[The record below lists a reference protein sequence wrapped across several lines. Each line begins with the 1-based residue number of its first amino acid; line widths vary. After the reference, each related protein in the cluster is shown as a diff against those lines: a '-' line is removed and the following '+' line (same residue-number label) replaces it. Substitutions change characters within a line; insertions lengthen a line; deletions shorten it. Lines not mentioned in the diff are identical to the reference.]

1 MGNLFEYNSPVSKA
15 LTNIC
20 YSAYLNILWFIF
32 SIPIFTIGASTTAL
46 YSVSLKIVR
55 NEEGNLTK
63 DFIKSFKQNFKQSTS
78 VWIILTFLG
87 ILLLIDGYIL
97 YHKGLDN
104 IFWTILLA
112 SYFVAC
118 VAYLLISLYIYPLI
132 SKFENKTLYVF
143 KNALIIGLR
152 FLICSSVITFIHFI
166 IIYTIIFIFTPL
178 IIFGMGITAL
188 ISSYLMSNIIL
199 QCEQKT
205 KRLDE
210 QKLV

>member
-1 MGNLFEYNSPVSKA
+1 MGNLFEYNSPVSIA

-78 VWIILTFLG
+78 VWIILTLLG
-87 ILLLIDGYIL
+87 TLLLIDGYIL

-152 FLICSSVITFIHFI
+152 FLICSAVITFIHFI

>member
-46 YSVSLKIVR
+46 YSVTLKIVR

-78 VWIILTFLG
+78 VWIILTLLG
-87 ILLLIDGYIL
+87 TLLLIDGYIL

-118 VAYLLISLYIYPLI
+118 VAYLLIS
-132 SKFENKTLYVF
+132 
-143 KNALIIGLR
+143 
-152 FLICSSVITFIHFI
+152 I
-166 IIYTIIFIFTPL
+166 II
-178 IIFGMGITAL
+178 
-188 ISSYLMSNIIL
+188 
-199 QCEQKT
+199 KH
-205 KRLDE
+205 
-210 QKLV
+210 

>member
-1 MGNLFEYNSPVSKA
+1 MN
-15 LTNIC
+15 
-20 YSAYLNILWFIF
+20 
-32 SIPIFTIGASTTAL
+32 
-46 YSVSLKIVR
+46 R
-55 NEEGNLTK
+55 
-63 DFIKSFKQNFKQSTS
+63 KQAG
-78 VWIILTFLG
+78 IILTLLG
-87 ILLLIDGYIL
+87 TLLLIDGYIL

-152 FLICSSVITFIHFI
+152 FLMCSAVITFIHFI
-166 IIYTIIFIFTPL
+166 IFYTIIFIFTPL

>member
-15 LTNIC
+15 LTHNC

-78 VWIILTFLG
+78 VWIILTLLG
-87 ILLLIDGYIL
+87 TLLLIDGYIL

>member
-46 YSVSLKIVR
+46 YSVS
-55 NEEGNLTK
+55 
-63 DFIKSFKQNFKQSTS
+63 
-78 VWIILTFLG
+78 
-87 ILLLIDGYIL
+87 LLIDGYIL

-152 FLICSSVITFIHFI
+152 FLMCSAVITFIHFI
-166 IIYTIIFIFTPL
+166 IFYTIIFIFTPL

>member
-78 VWIILTFLG
+78 VWIILTLLG
-87 ILLLIDGYIL
+87 TLLLIDGYIL

-152 FLICSSVITFIHFI
+152 FLICSSVITFIHLSLFI
-166 IIYTIIFIFTPL
+166 QL
-178 IIFGMGITAL
+178 
-188 ISSYLMSNIIL
+188 YLFSHHL
-199 QCEQKT
+199 LSLAWESQH
-205 KRLDE
+205 
-210 QKLV
+210 

>member
-1 MGNLFEYNSPVSKA
+1 MV
-15 LTNIC
+15 
-20 YSAYLNILWFIF
+20 
-32 SIPIFTIGASTTAL
+32 
-46 YSVSLKIVR
+46 
-55 NEEGNLTK
+55 
-63 DFIKSFKQNFKQSTS
+63 
-78 VWIILTFLG
+78 
-87 ILLLIDGYIL
+87 
-97 YHKGLDN
+97 
-104 IFWTILLA
+104 
-112 SYFVAC
+112 
-118 VAYLLISLYIYPLI
+118 SLYIYPLI

>member
-1 MGNLFEYNSPVSKA
+1 MVYIFNSYLYYRS
-15 LTNIC
+15 LNDSFIC
-20 YSAYLNILWFIF
+20 
-32 SIPIFTIGASTTAL
+32 
-46 YSVSLKIVR
+46 VSLKIVR